1 VDRLGARAVL
11 VGSMALLLP
20 LLLVLPLT
28 GAAAA
33 TVVLGAIGF
42 VAIATF
48 SVTVVMGQAYLPRRR
63 GLASGV
69 TLGLAIGIGGV
80 AATGFGVIADAQGLE
95 AVLWTLAVLPV
106 PAILLAISLPSVP
119 AARRARVVVDTAGS
133 RPAARP

>member
-1 VDRLGARAVL
+1 ML

-20 LLLVLPLT
+20 LLLVLPLA

-69 TLGLAIGIGGV
+69 TLGLAIGIAG
-80 AATGFGVIADAQGLE
+80 AAAAGLGAIADAQGLE
-95 AVLWTLAVLPV
+95 AVLWTLAV
-106 PAILLAISLPSVP
+106 
-119 AARRARVVVDTAGS
+119 
-133 RPAARP
+133 